1 MQVWKSINYVGVKI
15 FLEFCYE
22 CNISD
27 CSYLFI
33 FPLNVFSF
41 QSRFSALT
49 GRSSARSLDRLFVS
63 SFFSRSSIVNSF
75 VRLFVRS
82 FVRRSSVVHQSW
94 IRSFVSSFLRLFVVR
109 QSWVRS
115 SVCLYVRSLVRSIAR
130 LSSESVGLSFC
141 YPVSQPAR
149 QLVIRSVS
157 KSVCQFFSQLLIFFF
172 NSFDLLDID
181 VRLVLELNSD
191 LVSFFSRLRIM
202 LTSQLLWIQ

>member
-1 MQVWKSINYVGVKI
+1 MNVI
-15 FLEFCYE
+15 FQTAV
-22 CNISD
+22 
-27 CSYLFI
+27 I
-33 FPLNVFSF
+33 FSSSPLVYFLF

-82 FVRRSSVVHQSW
+82 FVVLPSLISRE
-94 IRSFVSSFLRLFVVR
+94 F
-109 QSWVRS
+109 VRS
-115 SVCLYVRSLVRSIAR
+115 SVRSFVCSSFVNREFVRPSLFVRSLVRSIAR

-202 LTSQLLWIQ
+202 LTSQLLWIQLT

>member
-1 MQVWKSINYVGVKI
+1 MLKF
-15 FLEFCYE
+15 FLSFVFCCE

-33 FPLNVFSF
+33 FPLSVFSF

-82 FVRRSSVVHQSW
+82 FVRPSFFRRSSIVNSFL
-94 IRSFVSSFLRLFVVR
+94 RSFVCSSFVNCEFVRPSLF
-109 QSWVRS
+109 
-115 SVCLYVRSLVRSIAR
+115 VRSLVRSIAR

-191 LVSFFSRLRIM
+191 LVSFFFSRLRIM
-202 LTSQLLWIQ
+202 LASQLLWIQ